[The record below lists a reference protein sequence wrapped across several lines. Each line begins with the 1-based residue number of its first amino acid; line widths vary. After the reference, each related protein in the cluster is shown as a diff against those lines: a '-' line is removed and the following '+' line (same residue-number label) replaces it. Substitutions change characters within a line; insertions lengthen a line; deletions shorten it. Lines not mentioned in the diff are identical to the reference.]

1 MLKPFAASL
10 WTKICFIGL
19 SLKELFEGKHDAG
32 VRKVVSDF
40 YTCLLKNVIRLG
52 GGVNHNIFYP
62 KT

>member
-10 WTKICFIGL
+10 WTKICFIGP

-32 VRKVVSDF
+32 VRSGVRFLYMFTVKCNQV
-40 YTCLLKNVIRLG
+40 G
-52 GGVNHNIFYP
+52 GEHNIFYP